1 METNDVLKNN
11 EQKFLRSRL
20 LVKVTLGILLL
31 LMIILQYD
39 HIIALLKK
47 I

>member
-11 EQKFLRSRL
+11 EQKFFRSRL
-20 LVKVTLGILLL
+20 LVKVSLGMLIV
-31 LMIILQYD
+31 LMVILQYD
-39 HIIALLKK
+39 HIVNLLKK